1 MPGKLSSSLVKALKI
16 IIIFF
21 SLISILLFF
30 YESIRN
36 HNYLNGNDLT
46 SFINSSRLF
55 HQGENPFASGSQPH
69 IYPLFLAM
77 AVYPLT
83 FLQSGFI
90 PRVFTASLWSLLSY
104 LAFFLTIIISWR
116 FVDRIKSGVIVLRQN
131 LFPIAILILMLHP
144 FLWDEFQSGQTNL
157 IVLGG
162 IGGFFGMLRKDR
174 QLWAALFLSVAA
186 SITIGPAL
194 CILYVLF
201 TRQYRA
207 AMAFIP
213 LIFLFNIGF
222 PFLINPQS
230 LDYYKYFFAE
240 VAPRMTE
247 GEAAGG
253 FKSFSIISTIGH
265 LFAISWTT
273 NLKQALTGLFTI
285 GLLIPPALAA
295 AGHILN
301 ARRIFIYTFF
311 ATIVCVIPLII
322 PMSEP
327 HHLLIMTIP
336 FIAILIYWKN
346 IIATKSGFWRD
357 SLSLLFLGCVITLQL
372 GHAFRQTPLRLLALL
387 GIYIGLNMLLRRLK
401 GAANPL

>member
-1 MPGKLSSSLVKALKI
+1 
-16 IIIFF
+16 
-21 SLISILLFF
+21 
-30 YESIRN
+30 
-36 HNYLNGNDLT
+36 
-46 SFINSSRLF
+46 
-55 HQGENPFASGSQPH
+55 
-69 IYPLFLAM
+69 
-77 AVYPLT
+77 
-83 FLQSGFI
+83 
-90 PRVFTASLWSLLSY
+90 
-104 LAFFLTIIISWR
+104 
-116 FVDRIKSGVIVLRQN
+116 VDRIKSGVTVLRQN

-144 FLWDEFQSGQTNL
+144 FLRDEFQRGQANL

-174 QLWAALFLSVAA
+174 QFWAALFLSVAA
-186 SITIGPAL
+186 SITIAPAL
-194 CILYVLF
+194 CILYVFF

-230 LDYYKYFFAE
+230 LDYYKYLFAE
-240 VAPRMTE
+240 VVPRMTE

-265 LFAISWTT
+265 LFAPSWTA
-273 NLKQALTGLFTI
+273 NLKLSLTGLCAI
-285 GLLIPPALAA
+285 GLFIPPALTAV
-295 AGHILN
+295 GHILN

-311 ATIVCVIPLII
+311 ATIVCVIPQII

-336 FIAILIYWKN
+336 FIAILIYWRNTIELK
-346 IIATKSGFWRD
+346 TGFRRD
-357 SLSLLFLGCVITLQL
+357 GLLLLFLGCVITLQL
-372 GHAFRQTPLRLLALL
+372 GHAFKQTPLCLPALL

-401 GAANPL
+401 GAGNPL